1 MEIESHFLSNETTR
15 LQLQNHLERMLI
27 SLNTSPSSSSVV
39 VVRRKQQQQQQQHA
53 GGGNGSTTAG
63 GSSSSAAG
71 VECNL
76 ILSQAHVLNLKLFHP
91 PKVPA
96 SPVPDRAVPV
106 LLKRDWQVQTVRT
119 YRFCFQRL
127 KKMRIPTVELN
138 VCSFFVVLVRAM
150 VSK

>member
-1 MEIESHFLSNETTR
+1 MEIESHFLSNDQTR
-15 LQLQNHLERMLI
+15 PQLQSHLERMLI

-39 VVRRKQQQQQQQHA
+39 VARRSQQQQKINV
-53 GGGNGSTTAG
+53 GGNGGASNSGGSGG
-63 GSSSSAAG
+63 GSSSSPAG

-106 LLKRDWQVQTVRT
+106 LLKRDWQVQTVR
-119 YRFCFQRL
+119 
-127 KKMRIPTVELN
+127 
-138 VCSFFVVLVRAM
+138 LVRCCSMIFSHVLRCVDDFAC
-150 VSK
+150 